1 MELNTMNLNLSDK
14 EKYDIEAEHLTKDDI
29 IVLTNFM
36 DFFEDA
42 KDADKLEVIQDIIGV
57 NIMIDSFASEEELI
71 LNELMMHFDTNKLS
85 SMAAYRI
92 IRKRLYD
99 LYQLAIK

>member
-71 LNELMMHFDTNKLS
+71 LNELMMNFDTNKLS

>member
-14 EKYDIEAEHLTKDDI
+14 EKYDLEAEHLTKDDI

-85 SMAAYRI
+85 SMTAYRI